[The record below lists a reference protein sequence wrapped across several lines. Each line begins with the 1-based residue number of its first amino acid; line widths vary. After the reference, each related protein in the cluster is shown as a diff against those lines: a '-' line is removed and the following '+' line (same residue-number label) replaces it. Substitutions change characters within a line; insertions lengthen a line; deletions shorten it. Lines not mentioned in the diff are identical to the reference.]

1 MKQIIGIAVGVAAGM
16 AIGYLA
22 ASVAYKKKMTR
33 ELDAIRNTQQEIA
46 ARKQEA
52 IAETST
58 AAEEPKTEEKSSAIV
73 VKELSDEESDDDDDD
88 EYDYFDSD
96 ELAEAKKEFEREVRA
111 YMGNHDAY
119 VISKAEY
126 DEPFP
131 GHGKSIIVI
140 HENEDRAYDA
150 NTGEEIEDW
159 REAVAYDE
167 GTLDEDNADPETGK
181 IYIRSER
188 MSMDY
193 EVTYATH
200 DWVG

>member
-16 AIGYLA
+16 AVGYLA
-22 ASVAYKKKMTR
+22 ASVAYKKKMAR

-73 VKELSDEESDDDDDD
+73 VKELSDEESDDDDD

-111 YMGNHDAY
+111 YMGNSDAY

-167 GTLDEDNADPETGK
+167 GTLDEGNADPETGK

-200 DWVG
+200 DWIG